1 MSKYTIGIDFGT
13 LSGRAVVVDTED
25 GAELAAAAS
34 DYPHGVLDEEL
45 PQQIKLGED
54 WALQH
59 PQDYMHV
66 LQTAVPEAVKQSG
79 VSKEDIIGISID
91 FTACTM
97 LPVSADNVPLCL
109 EEKWK
114 DNPHSWVKLWKHH
127 AAQPQANRLNDVLE
141 QKRPDILAR
150 YGGKLSSEWM
160 IAKVMQIVE
169 ESPEVYET
177 ADQFLEAADWVTSQL
192 TGVIRKN
199 SCTAGYKAIWHKR
212 EGYLDRDT
220 LKALSPKMED
230 LYETKLRGE
239 IHPQGAKAGELTPEM
254 AEVTGLPEGTA
265 VAVGNVDAHV
275 SVPAMGVTEERKM
288 VMSMG
293 TSICHILLGKE
304 EHTVEG
310 MCGVVEDGVIPGYFG
325 YEAGQSAV
333 GDIFSWFVEHF
344 IPKDYEQEARE
355 KGQSLHELLE
365 EKASKLEPGE
375 TGLVALDWMNGN
387 RSVLVDTDLTGMILG
402 MTLSTRPE
410 DVYRALIEATAFGT
424 YKIVKSFTGQGVP
437 IDALYANG
445 GLSYKNKMLMQIYS
459 DVTNKPIYIAES
471 TELPAVGSAMFASVA
486 AGSKKGGYDTIQEAA
501 HQMARL
507 KPDPVLPDSKRHE
520 MYQELYEEYERLHDY
535 FGRGDNDVMKRLK
548 QLKSGAFA
556 TV

>member
-1 MSKYTIGIDFGT
+1 MSDYTIGIDFGT
-13 LSGRAVVVDTED
+13 LSGRAVVIDTQN
-25 GAELAAAAS
+25 GKELAAVAA
-34 DYPHGVLDEEL
+34 DYPHGVLDNEL

-59 PQDYMHV
+59 PGDYIHV
-66 LQTAVPEAVKQSG
+66 LKTAVPEAVQQSG
-79 VSKEDIIGISID
+79 VSKEDVIGIAID

-97 LPVSADNVPLCL
+97 IPVSADNEPLCL
-109 EEKWK
+109 EEKWQ
-114 DNPHSWVKLWKHH
+114 DTPHSWVKLWKHH
-127 AAQPQANRLNDVLE
+127 AAQSYANRLNEVLE
-141 QKRPDILAR
+141 RKRPDILSR

-160 IAKVMQIVE
+160 IAKIMQIVE
-169 ESPEVYET
+169 EAPEVYTE
-177 ADQFLEAADWVTSQL
+177 ADQFLEAADWVTSQM

-212 EGYLDRDT
+212 EGYLDKET

-239 IHPQGAKAGELTPEM
+239 IYPQGEKAGELTPDM
-254 AEVTGLPEGTA
+254 ADVMGLCEGTA

-275 SVPAMGVTEERKM
+275 SVPAMGVTDEKKL

-293 TSICHILLGKE
+293 TSICHMLLGKE
-304 EHTVEG
+304 ERTVEG

-333 GDIFSWFVEHF
+333 GDIFSWFVNQF
-344 IPKDYEQEARE
+344 VPKAYEEEARE
-355 KGQSLHELLE
+355 RAMSIHGLLE
-365 EKASKLEPGE
+365 EKADKLEPGE

-402 MTLSTRPE
+402 MTLDTKPE

-424 YKIVKSFTGQGVP
+424 YKIVKSFTEQGVP

-445 GLSYKNKMLMQIYS
+445 GLSYKNKMLIQLYS

-471 TELPAVGSAMFASVA
+471 EELPAVGSAMFAAVA
-486 AGSKKGGYDTIQEAA
+486 AGSKKGGYDSIQEAA
-501 HQMARL
+501 RQMARL
-507 KPDPVLPDSKRHE
+507 KPEPVLPDKERHE
-520 MYQELYEEYERLHDY
+520 KYLDLYEEYERLHDY
-535 FGRGDNDVMKRLK
+535 FGRGENDVMKRLK
-548 QLKSGAFA
+548 QMKREK
-556 TV
+556 VPN